1 MSKNKLDFEKLVGV
15 SAILVH
21 AAKIDE
27 QYTEK
32 EKEIIKSFLKQ
43 FDQDEELIK
52 NILQKAEILER
63 DSNQLLNFTNIIKKN
78 SLESKSIVVK
88 ELWKIILSDKNTD
101 EYESNLMRRICGLI
115 YFPDNLSGEIKMSLI
130 EKEKSE

>member
-1 MSKNKLDFEKLVGV
+1 MSKNKLDYEKLVGV

-27 QYTEK
+27 KYTEK

-43 FDQDEELIK
+43 FDQDEEVIK
-52 NILQKAEILER
+52 NILQKAETLEG

>member
-1 MSKNKLDFEKLVGV
+1 MSKNKLDYEKLVGV

-27 QYTEK
+27 KYTEK

-52 NILQKAEILER
+52 NILQEAEILER

-101 EYESNLMRRICGLI
+101 EYESNLMRRICVLI

>member
-1 MSKNKLDFEKLVGV
+1 MSKNKLDYEKLVGV

-27 QYTEK
+27 KYTEK